1 LSAARPLR
9 PKTNSPDVGRFP
21 STDRTL
27 LEAVFALLRQVDRK
41 LDALL
46 EQGKMPRGAAYL
58 PELVEALE
66 QAFGRGSFTT
76 SSILAAVDEPGAG
89 VLFDALLDAG
99 LDLQAPRHAQA
110 VALGMLLRRLDGVEL
125 ARKARGVRIYR
136 LRD

>member
-1 LSAARPLR
+1 MSAARPLR
-9 PKTNSPDVGRFP
+9 PKLGSESESNSTP
-21 STDRTL
+21 TL
-27 LEAVFALLRQVDRK
+27 AELLASLQVLHDK
-41 LDALL
+41 VDALL
-46 EQGKMPRGAAYL
+46 EQGKATRVSHL

-76 SSILAAVDEPGAG
+76 SSILAAVDEPGGG